1 MKGSYLLCAPLL
13 VGRAG
18 GGGRGPLPLD
28 LLAGASS
35 SESEELE
42 LSESELDESESDESE
57 LSESESEPDELS
69 DEESSA
75 KDKMPTDQ
83 KPNMKYAR
91 QVFCLRNQQC
101 QKHSWKLQQCNK
113 ASCIVW
119 RWGLPV
125 ALQVASCLLVLTST
139 GYLWSVLFDG
149 SGCTRSKHEASCKV
163 KARQSGPLTGQ

>member
-1 MKGSYLLCAPLL
+1 M

-28 LLAGASS
+28 LLGGASS

-57 LSESESEPDELS
+57 LSESELESVELS

-83 KPNMKYAR
+83 EPIMIFGW
-91 QVFCLRNQQC
+91 QVFCVRKWQPGE
-101 QKHSWKLQQCNK
+101 SNK
-113 ASCIVW
+113 ALCMVW
-119 RWGLPV
+119 R
-125 ALQVASCLLVLTST
+125 
-139 GYLWSVLFDG
+139 
-149 SGCTRSKHEASCKV
+149 
-163 KARQSGPLTGQ
+163 

>member
-1 MKGSYLLCAPLL
+1 MPLL
-13 VGRAG
+13 AGRAG

-28 LLAGASS
+28 FLGGASS

-83 KPNMKYAR
+83 DRDMMYAR
-91 QVFCLRNQQC
+91 QNFCLRKQQC
-101 QKHSWKLQQCNK
+101 QNHSWNLQQCNK
-113 ASCIVW
+113 AQCIVW
-119 RWGLPV
+119 RWRFPV
-125 ALQVASCLLVLTST
+125 TLQVASCLLMFMPT
-139 GYLWSVLFDG
+139 GYLGSSMNDG
-149 SGCTRSKHEASCKV
+149 
-163 KARQSGPLTGQ
+163 